1 MDFYPLVKL
10 ENPTKKVEGWDFLIV
25 AWWIFPSNWNRWI
38 LCCHAVKMM
47 VIKSIISRW
56 WHHFDGDQIL
66 ILDEILEEVWKSIP
80 KYPIYPTTRLPCP
93 CATHPAPGAAGAGI
107 SSNHCWRT
115 GLHNHF
121 QTSMHWFKGTFTGK
135 PQKIHGKIDGFRWRF
150 PQQTNPLSNKG
161 WGIFSWDH
169 WWSFEGRPGE
179 LFLCWDY
186 WFLFCGSWKWWI
198 LGVVLRL
205 FAGNFKGASDE
216 KVRLL
221 EFTIYPLVN
230 KHSYWTW
237 SFIVDLPIKKCNFHS
252 YVSIPEG
259 IISKQ

>member
-1 MDFYPLVKL
+1 
-10 ENPTKKVEGWDFLIV
+10 
-25 AWWIFPSNWNRWI
+25 
-38 LCCHAVKMM
+38 M
-47 VIKSIISRW
+47 VSGE
-56 WHHFDGDQIL
+56 D
-66 ILDEILEEVWKSIP
+66 
-80 KYPIYPTTRLPCP
+80 
-93 CATHPAPGAAGAGI
+93 
-107 SSNHCWRT
+107 
-115 GLHNHF
+115 
-121 QTSMHWFKGTFTGK
+121 
-135 PQKIHGKIDGFRWRF
+135 F

-198 LGVVLRL
+198 LGVVLLL